1 MINIIH
7 VIYLA
12 KYRIQIRIKKIKS
25 SNLKLISTQLPS
37 PITKRYRSKI
47 KKLCFLQFL
56 TECAQQT
63 IVNHFIRFNRS
74 SRKKT
79 NIHVRGTNS
88 NITQHES
95 HDESCGRSLRNRTG
109 FVVQLV
115 SPMVNLQNRI
125 DVWSEVSRV
134 NLSSSHPFVETSQLS
149 NGKSRRISASSRH
162 LRPTQFPFVDS
173 LLVVWET
180 GNVSL

>member
-1 MINIIH
+1 MINIIR

-12 KYRIQIRIKKIKS
+12 KYRIQIRIKKINS
-25 SNLKLISTQLPS
+25 SNLKVISTQLPS
-37 PITKRYRSKI
+37 SIIKRYRSKI

-56 TECAQQT
+56 IECAQQT

-88 NITQHES
+88 NITQHGN

-125 DVWSEVSRV
+125 DV
-134 NLSSSHPFVETSQLS
+134 
-149 NGKSRRISASSRH
+149 
-162 LRPTQFPFVDS
+162 
-173 LLVVWET
+173 
-180 GNVSL
+180 